1 MDDSRPS
8 QDELQRAMRFASS
21 PEAQQ
26 LKNLLQ
32 QSNAQGLKTA
42 MEQAARGTYPLP
54 RRPLS
59 GIWPPMKHRSCSDSC
74 GTTHE

>member
-42 MEQAARGTYPLP
+42 MEQAAKGDIERYLATNEAQELLKQLRNNP
-54 RRPLS
+54 
-59 GIWPPMKHRSCSDSC
+59 
-74 GTTHE
+74 

>member
-26 LKNLLQ
+26 LKNLLP

-42 MEQAARGTYPLP
+42 MEQAAKGD
-54 RRPLS
+54 LS
-59 GIWPPMKHRSCSDSC
+59 AAKASIERYLATNEAQELLKQLRNNP
-74 GTTHE
+74 

>member
-32 QSNAQGLKTA
+32 QSNA
-42 MEQAARGTYPLP
+42 
-54 RRPLS
+54 
-59 GIWPPMKHRSCSDSC
+59 
-74 GTTHE
+74 